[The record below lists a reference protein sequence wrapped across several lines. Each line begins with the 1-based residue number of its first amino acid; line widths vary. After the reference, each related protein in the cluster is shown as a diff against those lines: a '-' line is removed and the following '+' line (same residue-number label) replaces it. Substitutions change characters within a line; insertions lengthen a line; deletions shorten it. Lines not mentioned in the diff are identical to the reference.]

1 MYARFRRLRW
11 KWTIYLAPHRGWP
24 CDDGLAKRTDL
35 LPDAQPFSR
44 AKARNRDL
52 PQVLCL
58 RQRLDG
64 IITSKSYGGGE
75 DKTATHEM
83 GKRKEKATDT
93 GGSNNRTFVRRTS
106 SEPVQQ
112 KTRRET
118 GGMSPLRKR
127 QRGAQNR
134 YSCAGTVLC
143 ALRELWVHLVR
154 VEPERRYGK
163 LEQTK

>member
-11 KWTIYLAPHRGWP
+11 KWTIYLAPHRRWP
-24 CDDGLAKRTDL
+24 RDEDLAKRTDL
-35 LPDAQPFSR
+35 LPDAQPPSR

-75 DKTATHEM
+75 DKPDAHEV
-83 GKRKEKATDT
+83 GERKENALNT
-93 GGSNNRTFVRRTS
+93 GGSNDCTFVRRTS
-106 SEPVQQ
+106 IESVQQ
-112 KTRRET
+112 KTQRET
-118 GGMSPLRKR
+118 GGLPPLRKR

-143 ALRELWVHLVR
+143 ALRELRFHSVR

-163 LEQTK
+163 LEQME